1 MRKGGGREGGREG
14 GRGGGGGREGE
25 AKETGR
31 IDRKW
36 IAETTVFPLELGC
49 KKIYILFTLNKLNK
63 YIMRRTF
70 RSSFKYI
77 FL

>member
-1 MRKGGGREGGREG
+1 MRKGGGK
-14 GRGGGGGREGE
+14 GGGGGRGGE

-49 KKIYILFTLNKLNK
+49 KKIYISFTLNKLNK
-63 YIMRRTF
+63 
-70 RSSFKYI
+70 
-77 FL
+77 